1 MASHFVVECLDCGYS
16 TPYFP
21 TSVSCPRCGSGWR
34 EALYDYANLALTLPL
49 QLPGRPFDVWRY
61 KELLPIRDHNHDS
74 SLGEGGTPL
83 IKAVNLG
90 AMLQCPNIYIKD
102 ERQNPTCSFKDRQA
116 AVTIAALSESGINEI
131 VTASTGN
138 IALAYSA
145 YAARAGIKV
154 WAFLSSRVPA
164 AKINEIL
171 LYGARAVIVTGTY
184 EKAKRV
190 ALDFARQRN
199 IFMDQTSQTV
209 PSVEAMKTIAFESTE
224 QLTAHMGPPP
234 SKNKSKPP
242 FPWRAPDWY
251 IQSVSI
257 GLGPLGVLKGYSE
270 MRIMG
275 LIDRAPLMAI
285 IQPEGSAAMVKAWAQ
300 GLDVAEP
307 LDEIITEVENLSTMD
322 PGRTFTLLSR
332 RIEQESGGKFES
344 VTDKE
349 VYKAMQLVARMEGI
363 STEPAAAVTFAGLIK
378 LCNQGLIKEKDVVVV
393 NCTGHTM
400 SANDPNVYASYE
412 RTHNKVFD
420 SHLEDGVVAA
430 LMQIDFSKYQR
441 VLVAHSDDSFRSIIM
456 SYVQLHGATNVI
468 EAKEGQQTLRMVHSE
483 SPDILL
489 LDFFHTEFNGF
500 GILDSIFSSGNNNI
514 IPVVCLT
521 TNEFTESERNF
532 LENHFTLMTRSHDI
546 LINTSALIEKNPQ
559 EQQG

>member
-1 MASHFVVECLDCGYS
+1 
-16 TPYFP
+16 
-21 TSVSCPRCGSGWR
+21 
-34 EALYDYANLALTLPL
+34 
-49 QLPGRPFDVWRY
+49 
-61 KELLPIRDHNHDS
+61 
-74 SLGEGGTPL
+74 
-83 IKAVNLG
+83 
-90 AMLQCPNIYIKD
+90 
-102 ERQNPTCSFKDRQA
+102 
-116 AVTIAALSESGINEI
+116 
-131 VTASTGN
+131 
-138 IALAYSA
+138 
-145 YAARAGIKV
+145 
-154 WAFLSSRVPA
+154 
-164 AKINEIL
+164 
-171 LYGARAVIVTGTY
+171 
-184 EKAKRV
+184 
-190 ALDFARQRN
+190 
-199 IFMDQTSQTV
+199 
-209 PSVEAMKTIAFESTE
+209 
-224 QLTAHMGPPP
+224 
-234 SKNKSKPP
+234 
-242 FPWRAPDWY
+242 
-251 IQSVSI
+251 
-257 GLGPLGVLKGYSE
+257 
-270 MRIMG
+270 
-275 LIDRAPLMAI
+275 
-285 IQPEGSAAMVKAWAQ
+285 
-300 GLDVAEP
+300 
-307 LDEIITEVENLSTMD
+307 
-322 PGRTFTLLSR
+322 
-332 RIEQESGGKFES
+332 